1 MDGEV
6 VDVVVGGIEHLQHS
20 RMVEYAALDDGID
33 ALHHARIAELEGPC
47 DDEGFAHVRLGL
59 PHVDDAAAVHG
70 DGIGIAVDGGG
81 DARIEHS
88 PLAVVDGIDVGVGRF
103 GMEDDEA
110 PVGIVVDDAA
120 VFDEGAEG
128 HEGQVVCAPV
138 VEMEEGAD
146 ARYLC
151 QCRCAGVA
159 YGVGDTCDRRAA
171 EDDDAACCG
180 EDHGVVG
187 LRDAGGVDADVARD
201 GMYGGVEAVVGG
213 LKGPYAVCGEGI
225 ERELAVLSLREG
237 LGGRCQRDDVA
248 CAYGVDAAEGEEEG
262 VAGFGGVYFA
272 VFAHHGQ
279 PVVS

>member
-6 VDVVVGGIEHLQHS
+6 VDVVGGGIEHLQHS

-70 DGIGIAVDGGG
+70 DGIGIAVDVGG

-88 PLAVVDGIDVGVGRF
+88 PLAVVDGIDVSVGRF

-128 HEGQVVCAPV
+128 HEGQVGCAPV
-138 VEMEEGAD
+138 VEMEEGVD
-146 ARYLC
+146 SRELC

-159 YGVGDTCDRRAA
+159 YGVGDTCGRRAA

-180 EDHGVVG
+180 EEHGVVG

-201 GMYGGVEAVVGG
+201 GMYGGVEAVFGG
-213 LKGPYAVCGEGI
+213 LKGPYAVCGEGV
-225 ERELAVLSLREG
+225 ERKLAVLPLREG
-237 LGGRCQRDDVA
+237 LCGGSKGEDAA
-248 CAYGVDAAEGEEEG
+248 CAYGVDAAEGE
-262 VAGFGGVYFA
+262 
-272 VFAHHGQ
+272 
-279 PVVS
+279 